1 MYSSWNEGFFIL
13 SLMSKIERQV
23 WDISVDRKQMRK
35 HHHHLTSLMH
45 SPLPTMI
52 PGKTSSQSFLFFIL
66 AFWSICLNMIWY
78 HPWKCE
84 TRSVLAAGSKEY
96 PRVLDYSMFNFW
108 FYYPTLPEIEKP
120 LCLILDWIVG
130 HTFGK
135 YTWLCG
141 KVSPRYAWHESGGR
155 RVCPQ
160 SSRQVL
166 AWKQDLKH
174 GFSFTCS
181 SPLLSIIWGCRN
193 ATMAEMRFLIMK
205 KFLFHVIP
213 CCTLFVQESGCIKYS
228 VNV

>member
-1 MYSSWNEGFFIL
+1 MTTPAP
-13 SLMSKIERQV
+13 K
-23 WDISVDRKQMRK
+23 KTK
-35 HHHHLTSLMH
+35 
-45 SPLPTMI
+45 TM
-52 PGKTSSQSFLFFIL
+52 PD
-66 AFWSICLNMIWY
+66 
-78 HPWKCE
+78 
-84 TRSVLAAGSKEY
+84 TRWPA
-96 PRVLDYSMFNFW
+96 D
-108 FYYPTLPEIEKP
+108 
-120 LCLILDWIVG
+120 LDWIVG

-141 KVSPRYAWHESGGR
+141 KVLPRYAWHESGGR

-213 CCTLFVQESGCIKYS
+213 CCTLFVQESGCIGIQCECLMRHKYVKSQNLRSLESFRRSKHGKLSTFLQMTIYS
-228 VNV
+228 VLRSLSRPAGLCSNTRFSKKGEIFK